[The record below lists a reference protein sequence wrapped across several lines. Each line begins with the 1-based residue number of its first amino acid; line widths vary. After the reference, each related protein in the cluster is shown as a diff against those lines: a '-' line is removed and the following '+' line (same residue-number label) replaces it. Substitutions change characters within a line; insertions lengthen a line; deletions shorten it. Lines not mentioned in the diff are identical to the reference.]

1 MIHITRR
8 NRRGR
13 GANAVAFL
21 SFRAW
26 LQHLRNTDRL
36 LDVEVEVS
44 LRYEVAAIAK
54 RVDGQKAV
62 LFHRTDGAPVP
73 VASGLVS
80 HRRWIAEAL
89 GCGQGDLVHKF
100 REACEQPVP
109 VVRVMETEAP
119 VYHQVQVDEID
130 LLKTLP
136 IPTHHEHDA
145 GPYITAGLVIVRD
158 PSTRKQNVAIHR
170 LQVTGPNRMG
180 VLLLPRHTLHLFRQA
195 EAAGRPLECAV
206 VIGVDPATLLASQ
219 ASTPFGVDELEIASA
234 LRGEPLPVVR
244 CRTVDVD
251 VPAEAEIVIEG
262 RILPD
267 VREPEGPFGEFPRYY
282 GPRSDKHVIEVTG
295 VLMRENPVYH
305 TIVPAGYEHLLL
317 GGIPR
322 EASLFETVRQLVPT
336 VRAVHMTPGGSC
348 RYHAVISI
356 RKTEEGQGKNAI
368 LAALANSFD
377 IKHVVVVDE
386 DVDIYNPEEV
396 EWAIATRFQADRDL
410 VLVSNSQGSKLDPS
424 TDDGVGSKMGLDCT
438 VPLNAD
444 SFRFR
449 RIAIPGFAEMDWS
462 RYGLKN
468 SFEEGE

>member
-1 MIHITRR
+1 M
-8 NRRGR
+8 
-13 GANAVAFL
+13 AFL

-26 LQHLRNTDRL
+26 LEHLRETDRL
-36 LDVEVEVS
+36 VDVEVEVS

-54 RVDGQKAV
+54 RLDGRKAV
-62 LFHRTDGAPVP
+62 MFHRPAGSSVP

-80 HRRWIAEAL
+80 QRRWIAEAL
-89 GCGQGDLVHKF
+89 GCAPDDLVHRF
-100 REACEQPVP
+100 REACEQPMP
-109 VVRVMETEAP
+109 VAHVSEGDAP
-119 VYHQVQVDEID
+119 VYQRVQTEGID

-145 GPYITAGLVIVRD
+145 GPYVTAGLVIVRD
-158 PSTRKQNVAIHR
+158 PATRKQNVAIHR
-170 LQVTGPNRMG
+170 LQVTGPDRMG

-206 VIGVDPATLLASQ
+206 AIGVDPATLIASQ

-234 LRGEPLPVVR
+234 LRRQPLPVVR

-262 RILPD
+262 RILPH

-282 GPRSDKHVIEVTG
+282 GPRSDKHVIEVTA
-295 VLMRENPVYH
+295 VSMRDDPVYH

-348 RYHAVISI
+348 RYHAVIAI

-368 LAALANSFD
+368 LAAFANSFD

-410 VLVSNSQGSKLDPS
+410 VLVEQTQGSKLDPS
-424 TDDGVGSKMGLDCT
+424 TDDGLGSKMGLDCT

-444 SFRFR
+444 PFRFR
-449 RIAIPGFAEMDWS
+449 RITIPGFGEMDWS
-462 RYGLKN
+462 RYGLTD
-468 SFEEGE
+468 SFEGKE

>member
-1 MIHITRR
+1 M
-8 NRRGR
+8 
-13 GANAVAFL
+13 AFS

-26 LQHLRNTDRL
+26 LEHLRNTGRL
-36 LDVEVEVS
+36 VDVEVEVN

-54 RVDGQKAV
+54 RLDGRKAV
-62 LFHRTDGAPVP
+62 LFHRPSGVNVP
-73 VASGLVS
+73 VASGVVS

-89 GCGQGDLVHKF
+89 GCTLHDLVHRF
-100 REACEQPVP
+100 RAACDQPMP
-109 VVRVMETEAP
+109 VVRVREANAP
-119 VYHQVQVDEID
+119 VYHQVQTENID

-136 IPTHHEHDA
+136 IPIHHEHDA

-158 PSTRKQNVAIHR
+158 PCTRKQNVAIHR

-195 EAAGRPLECAV
+195 ESAGRPLECAV
-206 VIGVDPATLLASQ
+206 AIGVDPATLLASQ

-251 VPAEAEIVIEG
+251 VPADAEIVIEG
-262 RILPD
+262 HILPH

-282 GPRSDKHVIEVTG
+282 GPRSDKHVIEVTA
-295 VLMRENPVYH
+295 VLMRRNPIYH

-322 EASLFETVRQLVPT
+322 EASLFESVRQLVPT
-336 VRAVHMTPGGSC
+336 VRAVYMTPGGSC

-368 LAALANSFD
+368 LGALANSFD

-410 VLVSNSQGSKLDPS
+410 VIVSNSQGSKLDPS
-424 TDDGVGSKMGLDCT
+424 TDDGVGSKVGLDCT

-444 SFRFR
+444 SFRFQ
-449 RIAIPGFAEMDWS
+449 RIEIPGFAEMDWS
-462 RYGLKN
+462 RYGLEH
-468 SFEEGE
+468 SFEEKE